1 MEADIVRG
9 TTLIVTEKS
18 FNKDKLRSADYIESD
33 NFLIYKEFN
42 KKFTNEKIFKEDD
55 ELLIVIDGV
64 ILNDKEL
71 KNKYVATDNFSL
83 IKNMYKSLG
92 INLVD
97 SLRGNFYGIIYDK
110 KKNVWSVFT
119 NHLGN
124 KPLYY
129 FFDKSKGSLVV
140 SSDLFDLVKSLR
152 ELGIRANIDEIG
164 AYYMLTFGYMI
175 ADTTLIKDVKRIEPG
190 TILTLEDKKINLNQ
204 YYFLDNENYL
214 TDSEDKIIDNM
225 YELFNDSIDK
235 SFRKDRENGYKH
247 ISYLSGGLDSRMIAV
262 GAKKLGYDD
271 ITTITF
277 SENYSRDEK
286 IARDIAADFKLNS
299 IFRSLNNGNFLMNID
314 EAVEGNFGQNI
325 YSGAIHLV
333 STNNLVNFDEFGFIH
348 NGNLADVM
356 HGDYI
361 DAPKHTPPSIENWM
375 YSRILK
381 DKVDFIS
388 PMIKEKYSNEEK
400 FAIYNRGINGM
411 YNGSVSALGI
421 SETCEP
427 FTNQDVIEYCSRM
440 EPKHKYKEAV
450 FLKMIQKYYP
460 EATNYKWQKWN
471 LNPTEFNAKFMG
483 TVFGKAF
490 RVLDGQIQR
499 FGSQSNNM
507 NPFEKWYST
516 NDNLRNFITKYLKEN
531 LYLLDGYS
539 ELKSDCEKLINS
551 NKVIEKT
558 QVMTLLNFIK
568 RINDIYE

>member
-1 MEADIVRG
+1 MRG
-9 TTLIVTEKS
+9 STLVVSNKKIITENLATK
-18 FNKDKLRSADYIESD
+18 DYIKED
-33 NFLIYKEFN
+33 GFLVYKNFNN
-42 KKFTNEKIFKEDD
+42 KFDDEKIFKEDD
-55 ELLIVIDGV
+55 EILIVIDGV

-71 KNKYVATDNFSL
+71 ISQYSSTDKFNL
-83 IKNMYKSLG
+83 IKKMYKSNG
-92 INLVD
+92 INFVD
-97 SLRGNFYGIIYDK
+97 SLRGNFYGLIYDK
-110 KKNVWSVFT
+110 KTKEWHVFT

-129 FFDKSKGSLVV
+129 FFDKDKKNLVV
-140 SSDLFDLVKSLR
+140 SSDLFDLVKVLR
-152 ELGIRANIDEIG
+152 ELGVRASLDELG

-175 ADTTLIKDVKRIEPG
+175 TDTTLIKDVKKIEPG
-190 TILTLEDKKINLNQ
+190 TILTLSDDKMTLRQ

-214 TDSEDKIIDNM
+214 NDSEDKIVDNM

-247 ISYLSGGLDSRMIAV
+247 ISYLSGGLDSRMIGVA
-262 GAKKLGYDD
+262 AKKLGYDD

-286 IARDIAADFKLNS
+286 IAREIAADFKFNS
-299 IFRSLNNGNFLMNID
+299 IFRSLNNGDFLVDID
-314 EAVEGNFGQNI
+314 EAVKRNFGQNI

-361 DAPKHTPPSIENWM
+361 DAPKHNPPSIENWM

-381 DKVDFIS
+381 DKVSFIS
-388 PMIKEKYSNEEK
+388 PMIKERYSNEER

-411 YNGSVSALGI
+411 YNGSVSALDI
-421 SETCEP
+421 SETSEP
-427 FTNQDVIEYCSRM
+427 FTNQDLIEYCSKM
-440 EPKHKYKEAV
+440 PPKYKYKEAA

-460 EATNYKWQKWN
+460 EATGYKWQKWN
-471 LNPTEFNAKFMG
+471 LNPTEFNTKFMG
-483 TVFGKAF
+483 TIFGKAF

-499 FGSQSNNM
+499 FGPQKNNM
-507 NPFEKWYST
+507 NPFEKWYS
-516 NDNLRNFITKYLKEN
+516 NNENLRNFITNYLKEN

-551 NKVIEKT
+551 NRVIEKT
-558 QVMTLLNFIK
+558 QVMTLLNFMK